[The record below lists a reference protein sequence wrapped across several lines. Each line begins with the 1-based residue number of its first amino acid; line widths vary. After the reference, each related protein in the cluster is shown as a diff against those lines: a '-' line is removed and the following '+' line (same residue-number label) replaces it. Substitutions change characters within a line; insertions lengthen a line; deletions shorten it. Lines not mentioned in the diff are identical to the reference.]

1 MDWNALPDG
10 QWVVTLY
17 FGLSRLERSSVT
29 EEEWVEFLE
38 TVVSPIFRTASP
50 CSTGLVNILIQGGT
64 LSSQF
69 GQRHSLPRHLGQLQ
83 KILMEFKKRVPSV
96 GFQQISVGLTVVLGH
111 TDFGP
116 ALSA

>member
-29 EEEWVEFLE
+29 EKEWVEFLE
-38 TVVSPIFRTASP
+38 TVVSPIFQDGFTVFDGVGQYFNPRRNAVISIRTKALVATASRAIAEDIDGIR
-50 CSTGLVNILIQGGT
+50 SEYE
-64 LSSQF
+64 
-69 GQRHSLPRHLGQLQ
+69 RR
-83 KILMEFKKRVPSV
+83 
-96 GFQQISVGLTVVLGH
+96 FQQISVGLTVVLGH